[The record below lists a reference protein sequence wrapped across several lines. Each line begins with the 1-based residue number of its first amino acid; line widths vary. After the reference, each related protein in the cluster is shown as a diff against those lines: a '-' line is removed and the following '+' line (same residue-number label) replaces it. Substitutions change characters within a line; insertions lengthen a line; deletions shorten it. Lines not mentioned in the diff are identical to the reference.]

1 MKRLVLISSTIL
13 FVLASGALQSAE
25 PNSDVYLKFNLR
37 YDAARNT
44 ASCINY
50 QNGIIVPAG
59 SKVKIL
65 SYNSGKINFEL
76 SDKTKVVMEYHKK
89 FTGIAVEA
97 WLDKVTSKSDPA
109 DEWTKFDENEI
120 KGIKSGK
127 ALVGMRKEAVL
138 VALGYPA
145 AHKTPAIE
153 HDRWVYWSNRFA
165 EFGVVFSSDR
175 VVDVG
180 KSGK

>member
-1 MKRLVLISSTIL
+1 MYRGILISTLIL
-13 FVLASGALQSAE
+13 TVVAGLAFAAKPDTE
-25 PNSDVYLKFNLR
+25 VYLKFNLR

-59 SKVKIL
+59 SKVRII
-65 SYNSGKINFEL
+65 SYNANKINFEL
-76 SDKTKVVMEYHKK
+76 PDKTRIVMEYQKK
-89 FTGIAVEA
+89 YTGIAVEA
-97 WLDKVTSKSDPA
+97 WLDRVTSPTDPSA
-109 DEWTKFDENEI
+109 EWKEFDETEM

-145 AHKTPAIE
+145 AHRTPAIE

-165 EFGVVFSSDR
+165 EFGVVFSSNR

-180 KSGK
+180 NAGR